1 MELERDWRRM
11 IWGVVLMLYGG
22 LFFADRFGL
31 LPLWAQEFR
40 WWPLIVITIGLSKL
54 ILPRSADE
62 IGSCVTLTLIGVW
75 FLFVAN
81 EWFGLE
87 WQSSWP
93 LALVAAGA
101 GMVAR
106 SLAGYW
112 LPDRYRVRV
121 AKEERHA

>member
-1 MELERDWRRM
+1 MGLERDWRRL

-22 LFFADRFGL
+22 LFLADRSGS
-31 LPLWAQEFR
+31 LPPWAQEFR

-54 ILPRSADE
+54 ILPRSANE
-62 IGSCVTLTLIGVW
+62 IGSCVTTTLLGLW
-75 FLFVAN
+75 FLFAAN
-81 EWFGLE
+81 EWFGFTF
-87 WQSSWP
+87 QNSWP

-112 LPDRYRVRV
+112 LPDRYRIT
-121 AKEERHA
+121 KEERNV

>member
-1 MELERDWRRM
+1 MGLERDWRRL

-22 LFFADRFGL
+22 LFLADRAGL
-31 LPLWAQEFR
+31 LPPWAQEFR
-40 WWPLIVITIGLSKL
+40 WWPLIVVTIGLSKF
-54 ILPRSADE
+54 ILPRSADDV
-62 IGSCVTLTLIGVW
+62 GSAVTITMLGVW

-87 WQSSWP
+87 WQNSWP

-101 GMVAR
+101 GMVVR

-112 LPDRYRVRV
+112 LPDSPRT